1 MKSFVRCVFVILIFA
16 AAATLCFAKL
26 SITVGAQP
34 AWNLTLIKT
43 IDGFDVP
50 ECTLY
55 DAATDAVYVSNI
67 ETKDA
72 GYWVYD
78 NKGFISK
85 LDPNGQIINLRWQ
98 SGDTEKLSAPK
109 GMCVF
114 KGKLYVADIT
124 KLMDI
129 LTG

>member
-1 MKSFVRCVFVILIFA
+1 MKSFVRYAFVIWILA
-16 AAATLCFAKL
+16 AIATVTFAKL

-34 AWNLTLIKT
+34 VWHLTLIKT

-55 DAATDAVYVSNI
+55 DPATDVVYVSNI

-98 SGDTEKLSAPK
+98 SH
-109 GMCVF
+109 VR
-114 KGKLYVADIT
+114 I
-124 KLMDI
+124 
-129 LTG
+129 